1 MVLLLL
7 RRALPNVKVGSL
19 ATIIKY
25 MMTDDCKLR
34 DALVDTT
41 ECDRE
46 KLISVCHQWIPEE
59 MNFTE
64 ALVFISALSKMG
76 DLEFNDMNP
85 FNGVSIGVDF
95 DHEGLIYGVEVNGS
109 SSCTFDGDGRIIELS
124 HSDETTSSQETSSFE
139 FSDRI
144 CIITILRMDDKS
156 TTERRSY

>member
-7 RRALPNVKVGSL
+7 RRALPNIKVGSL
-19 ATIIKY
+19 ATILKY
-25 MMTDDCKLR
+25 MMTDDCILR
-34 DALVDTT
+34 DTLVDTP

-46 KLISVCHQWIPEE
+46 KLIACSQCIPEE
-59 MNFTE
+59 MNFIE

-95 DHEGLIYGVEVNGS
+95 DHEGLIDGIEVNIS
-109 SSCTFDGDGRIIELS
+109 SSCSFDGDGRIIKLS